1 VPPCKGLAISYS
13 PGRSIVAIIFC
24 CRLTM
29 ERIHS
34 PESIK
39 YLFTILVCLTIGS
52 GAHAQERSQST
63 SSSIQIIKLNWRK
76 QVRFPNNF
84 DPSKIP
90 TRGVFVD
97 PASKTPTSL
106 PGSGIDAGRT
116 PSSNPNTS
124 IDSDT
129 FFPATPGRL
138 PVFYVYSMTIKNAG
152 DKRIVGVAWDYAF
165 FDPNGPTEV
174 SRHEFLSYK
183 KISAGNVGVLE
194 NPLRSP
200 PTRVL
205 KSSQNSANHVQL
217 VQRATIECVLFADD
231 TTWRNP
237 QATPDICNVLA
248 KARPV
253 KRK

>member
-1 VPPCKGLAISYS
+1 
-13 PGRSIVAIIFC
+13 
-24 CRLTM
+24 M

-39 YLFTILVCLTIGS
+39 YLFTILVCLTTGS

-97 PASKTPTSL
+97 PASKAPTSL

-138 PVFYVYSMTIKNAG
+138 PVFYVYSMMIKNDGA
-152 DKRIVGVAWDYAF
+152 KMIEGVAWNYVFMDKSS
-165 FDPNGPTEV
+165 NRELG
-174 SRHEFLSYK
+174 RHQFLSYEQVAMGK
-183 KISAGNVGVLE
+183 TCTFKSQ
-194 NPLRSP
+194 LRSP
-200 PTRVL
+200 PTQISQA
-205 KSSQNSANHVQL
+205 SSAHANHPK
-217 VQRATIECVLFADD
+217 T
-231 TTWRNP
+231 
-237 QATPDICNVLA
+237 
-248 KARPV
+248 ARQ
-253 KRK
+253 